1 MRMNCNMTEGEIK
14 EICSRIN
21 EQPFVYIPKIN
32 KKFFDFKKTLDEM
45 QKTIMETMNKTNEEN
60 SSLNESDIKANKFL
74 LDTLKREMDILKFTF
89 TDQKSKKIEESF
101 FKIREIEEQMRIV
114 NIKTKSIITANELE

>member
-1 MRMNCNMTEGEIK
+1 
-14 EICSRIN
+14 
-21 EQPFVYIPKIN
+21 
-32 KKFFDFKKTLDEM
+32 
-45 QKTIMETMNKTNEEN
+45 METMNKTNEEN